1 MVSLAVKRKIK
12 WIQMSINV
20 TDVGLTLDCRITHF
34 YGSCGLLSKH
44 NRDGGRPGLI
54 APSAPT
60 LSRSLSLSLR
70 GHSDVQT
77 KSVDTRQSRTQ
88 ISFPSLRRTPLTY
101 ETSWGWF
108 ALLWDLLMRNDCCV
122 SHGISSTW
130 LLLNMNP
137 FRIILDQIS
146 PMAPA
151 VVNRYVPTLL

>member
-1 MVSLAVKRKIK
+1 MDTNVHKCYWCGTHSGLQNNSLLWLLWAFEQTQPWWWTARTDR
-12 WIQMSINV
+12 SI
-20 TDVGLTLDCRITHF
+20 CSHP
-34 YGSCGLLSKH
+34 LSL
-44 NRDGGRPGLI
+44 P
-54 APSAPT
+54 
-60 LSRSLSLSLR
+60 LSLSLR